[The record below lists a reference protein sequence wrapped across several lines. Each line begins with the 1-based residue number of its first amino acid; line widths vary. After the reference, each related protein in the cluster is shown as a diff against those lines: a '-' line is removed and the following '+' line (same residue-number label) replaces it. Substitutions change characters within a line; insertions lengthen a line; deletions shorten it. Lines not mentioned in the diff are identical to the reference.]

1 MDGRDAPVAEG
12 MPRAATA
19 IAVTAWGT
27 AVLAVVLAVAARAPV
42 DEALWFFAVD
52 VTVACVYGTVAP
64 VILAR
69 RRHPVPWI
77 LALAAVG
84 GGLAALGFAYK
95 AFAIDRGG
103 LPAAE
108 AIGSL
113 QGLAWVPGTLALFLV
128 VPWLVRDHP
137 LGRAVWGVVAGGALI
152 VVLVAAQAL
161 GVDVLFSAL
170 ISAVVIL
177 GLVSAA
183 AVEWRHRRGPVA
195 ERNGLGWLAL
205 GTAVLALSFVP
216 LALPW
221 GLLSIPVWVT
231 PVLHLASQ
239 AVYPAAVLVAVLR
252 GRMWGLQLA
261 VSRTVL
267 AGLMTVTLTTTY
279 VVVTWLVTRVVPGSG
294 FGQLVGAAVVAVA
307 VQPARLWLERR
318 VHRLVHGTA
327 ATPDHVVRR
336 LGSHLSVEGSAEGL
350 LRGLAE
356 DVGTAMRL
364 ESVTLVVPGADDDV
378 VWGMPSGTPLSVSL
392 RHRGEEVGSMLVTLP
407 GGESLGSAGQRTLAD
422 LANVVATAVAVTRAA
437 REVEESRQR
446 LASARLAERRVIR
459 REIHDGLGPSLAGL
473 RLGLRGARNLLETD
487 PAAAAA
493 LLRPCRTSSTSG
505 SRRCGPSRTACSHR
519 CWTSSVWGPPS
530 RSSRPATP
538 RTASR
543 CGSTCTTRRSRPA
556 GGSRRLRHHRRGA
569 GQRQPAQRGERVHR
583 AHDLVGGL
591 AHRARLRPRSRHH
604 AGRPGGRRKPV
615 DARARRGA
623 GGPARDPLG
632 PGRGN
637 VRRGSAAAG
646 GVPACLSSRPP
657 GPSRS
662 GSRSSTTTRCSGSG
676 WRACSARSTASSWSP
691 RRPTRS
697 RPGRSHPGSV
707 DVVLMDLH
715 LGEDSG
721 IETTRELVR
730 RDPDVRV
737 LVVTMR
743 EDDESVVASMRVGAR
758 GYLLKGASP
767 EEVERAV
774 RAVANGEVILG
785 PAVAARAVAALT
797 SGRTSARVPFP
808 ELTDREREVLD
819 LVARGYD
826 NLTIARRLVLSPKTV
841 RNNVSNVLT
850 KLGASDRSA
859 AIVTGPRGR
868 ARRRLSVRLPS
879 GARPGLRCA
888 GARWYL
894 ATASR
899 APLLQD
905 PGPGGRHVGDDPERR
920 AGERAPHP
928 AVTSLPAPV
937 APTPRLELSVGT
949 AVARYLSLASALPGT
964 AIHYAV
970 KANPHPVLLRAL
982 AQAGC
987 RFDVASPAEV
997 RVALE
1002 AGAAASHLVHSNPV
1016 ARRDHLAEAY
1026 ALGVRLFVVD
1036 SAGEVAK
1043 LAEAAPGSSVLVRI
1057 VTSGSGS
1064 DWPLSRKYGCTV
1076 EDAVE
1081 LLVAAGRLGLDPAG
1095 CLVPRRLAAA
1105 QPPRLGRAHRVGRPG
1120 VRRCARRRPAP
1131 VAARPRRRVPGPARR

>member
-1 MDGRDAPVAEG
+1 MTEG

-84 GGLAALGFAYK
+84 GGLAALGFAYR
-95 AFAIDRGG
+95 AFAIDHGG

-152 VVLVAAQAL
+152 VVLVAGQAL

-170 ISAVVIL
+170 ISAVVVL

-221 GLLSIPVWVT
+221 GLLPIPVWVT

-364 ESVTLVVPGADDDV
+364 ESVTLVVPGADDV
-378 VWGMPSGTPLSVSL
+378 VWGTPSGTPLSVSL

-407 GGESLGSAGQRTLAD
+407 GGESLGSAGQRTLDD

-493 LLRPCRTSSTSG
+493 LLSTLQDELDQRVAEVRTLSHSLLPPVLDELGLGAALQELAARHAEDGLTVRLDLHHEEVGPQVAAAAYGIIGEALVNVSRHSGVSECTVRTTSSEG
-505 SRRCGPSRTACSHR
+505 SLTVLVSDPG
-519 CWTSSVWGPPS
+519 
-530 RSSRPATP
+530 
-538 RTASR
+538 
-543 CGSTCTTRRSRPA
+543 
-556 GGSRRLRHHRRGA
+556 RGI
-569 GQRQPAQRGERVHR
+569 AQ
-583 AHDLVGGL
+583 
-591 AHRARLRPRSRHH
+591 
-604 AGRPGGRRKPV
+604 
-615 DARARRGA
+615 DARA
-623 GGPARDPLG
+623 
-632 PGRGN
+632 
-637 VRRGSAAAG
+637 
-646 GVPACLSSRPP
+646 GV
-657 GPSRS
+657 
-662 GSRSSTTTRCSGSG
+662 GSRS
-676 WRACSARSTASSWSP
+676 
-691 RRPTRS
+691 
-697 RPGRSHPGSV
+697 
-707 DVVLMDLH
+707 
-715 LGEDSG
+715 
-721 IETTRELVR
+721 
-730 RDPDVRV
+730 
-737 LVVTMR
+737 MR
-743 EDDESVVASMRVGAR
+743 ERA
-758 GYLLKGASP
+758 
-767 EEVERAV
+767 EE
-774 RAVANGEVILG
+774 
-785 PAVAARAVAALT
+785 
-797 SGRTSARVPFP
+797 
-808 ELTDREREVLD
+808 
-819 LVARGYD
+819 
-826 NLTIARRLVLSPKTV
+826 
-841 RNNVSNVLT
+841 
-850 KLGASDRSA
+850 
-859 AIVTGPRGR
+859 
-868 ARRRLSVRLPS
+868 
-879 GARPGLRCA
+879 
-888 GARWYL
+888 
-894 ATASR
+894 
-899 APLLQD
+899 Q
-905 PGPGGRHVGDDPERR
+905 GGR
-920 AGERAPHP
+920 
-928 AVTSLPAPV
+928 
-937 APTPRLELSVGT
+937 LE
-949 AVARYLSLASALPGT
+949 
-964 AIHYAV
+964 IH
-970 KANPHPVLLRAL
+970 
-982 AQAGC
+982 
-987 RFDVASPAEV
+987 S
-997 RVALE
+997 
-1002 AGAAASHLVHSNPV
+1002 
-1016 ARRDHLAEAY
+1016 
-1026 ALGVRLFVVD
+1026 
-1036 SAGEVAK
+1036 
-1043 LAEAAPGSSVLVRI
+1043 APGAGTSVEAVL
-1057 VTSGSGS
+1057 
-1064 DWPLSRKYGCTV
+1064 PL
-1076 EDAVE
+1076 E
-1081 LLVAAGRLGLDPAG
+1081 
-1095 CLVPRRLAAA
+1095 VP
-1105 QPPRLGRAHRVGRPG
+1105 QRA
-1120 VRRCARRRPAP
+1120 
-1131 VAARPRRRVPGPARR
+1131 